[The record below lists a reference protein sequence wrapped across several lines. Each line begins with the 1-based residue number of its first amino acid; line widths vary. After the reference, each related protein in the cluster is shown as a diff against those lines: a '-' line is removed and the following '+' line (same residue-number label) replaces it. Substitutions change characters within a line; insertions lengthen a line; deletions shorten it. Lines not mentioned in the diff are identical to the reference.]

1 MRSPL
6 FLRIIYIENM
16 WIRNMSRRPA
26 YRTPSTT
33 SAGNPNPEL
42 LRKVRSSWTDFSEG
56 SGRFQCIAVARSTGA
71 RCRCNAVRHARTCK
85 VHGGM
90 RNLAAKIAKEGP
102 IVAKRSKPCRAVA
115 RQYDVACAFA
125 LDDPSDSGIQTPKI
139 EKGPHGKPSLSAR
152 GRKLAALAA
161 RQLNGTLTI

>member
-6 FLRIIYIENM
+6 FLRIFHKVFV
-16 WIRNMSRRPA
+16 WIKNMSRRPA
-26 YRTPSTT
+26 YRTKATNHP
-33 SAGNPNPEL
+33 GNPENGHIL
-42 LRKVRSSWTDFSEG
+42 KVARTPFGKFVEG
-56 SGRFQCIAVARSTGA
+56 DGRFQCVAVARSTGA
-71 RCRCNAVRHARTCK
+71 QCRCNAVRGARTCK

-90 RNLAAKIAKEGP
+90 RNLAARIAKEGP
-102 IVAKRSKPCRAVA
+102 LIAKNSKLCRAVA

-125 LDDPSDSGIQTPKI
+125 FDDLSAHLPQS
-139 EKGPHGKPSLSAR
+139 EKRTTKKRSLSAQ